1 MNAHTKVVV
10 KLYSGMS
17 SLILA
22 CLSDLVSPKCVSY
35 PSQGM
40 CMCVA
45 YPCIRILIIDQ
56 IDYWNKCILFDL
68 ILKSFIQLNRI
79 DVLII

>member
-22 CLSDLVSPKCVSY
+22 CLSDLVSPSVCPILPKECV
-35 PSQGM
+35 
-40 CMCVA
+40 CVW
-45 YPCIRILIIDQ
+45 LIHVFG
-56 IDYWNKCILFDL
+56 Y
-68 ILKSFIQLNRI
+68 
-79 DVLII
+79 